1 MNCHEAREQF
11 SALIDEALDAD
22 ERAALEAHLATCA
35 DCRREL
41 QRFRD
46 TVSLMRAAA
55 PARAPAGFVD
65 RVLEAASPR
74 PWPQRLLHG
83 LFLPWP
89 VKLPMEAA
97 ALVLVAVGV
106 ALVYRGS
113 PELQQS
119 ARQEPAAPT
128 TTQAPRDT
136 ASEVKAPE
144 AKAPVSEA
152 PAASP
157 ERVLP
162 RVLYGAKEDKAR
174 EQDTSREVEKP
185 KEAARAQEMFRE
197 QPGSLTDQKRVETP
211 APAPSAAQP
220 AVPSAPQP
228 AAPAPQ
234 AAAPARDADLQKAP
248 EKKWAQESQDRQ
260 APVAGKLEAPA
271 TGAERQRSMAK
282 DVRPGVTQQTESRAD
297 ALKAQRPASPP
308 PAVASSAFVPADVSG
323 QLAVSD
329 REPALRGLK
338 ELVAQIGAVETSR
351 FDTSDGPIIEI
362 AVRREKYA
370 ELKSGLARLGR
381 WQPTSE
387 PSALPATVRVVVRI
401 IG

>member
-11 SALIDEALDAD
+11 SALIDEALGAD

-65 RVLEAASPR
+65 RVLEAARPR

-119 ARQEPAAPT
+119 ARQEPAAPMA
-128 TTQAPRDT
+128 TQAPRET
-136 ASEVKAPE
+136 ASELRPPE

-152 PAASP
+152 PAAAP
-157 ERVLP
+157 ERALP

-185 KEAARAQEMFRE
+185 KEAARAQEGVRE
-197 QPGSLTDQKRVETP
+197 QLRSLTDQKRAETP
-211 APAPSAAQP
+211 APAP
-220 AVPSAPQP
+220 APQT
-228 AAPAPQ
+228 
-234 AAAPARDADLQKAP
+234 AAPARDADLQKAP
-248 EKKWAQESQDRQ
+248 EKWAPESQDRQ
-260 APVAGKLEAPA
+260 APVVGKLEAPA
-271 TGAERQRSMAK
+271 TGAERQRSVAK
-282 DVRPGVTQQTESRAD
+282 DVRPGFTQQTESRAD

-329 REPALRGLK
+329 REPALRSLK
-338 ELVAQIGAVETSR
+338 ELIARIGAVETSR

-370 ELKSGLARLGR
+370 ELKSGLSRLGR

-387 PSALPATVRVVVRI
+387 PSTLPATVRVVVRI